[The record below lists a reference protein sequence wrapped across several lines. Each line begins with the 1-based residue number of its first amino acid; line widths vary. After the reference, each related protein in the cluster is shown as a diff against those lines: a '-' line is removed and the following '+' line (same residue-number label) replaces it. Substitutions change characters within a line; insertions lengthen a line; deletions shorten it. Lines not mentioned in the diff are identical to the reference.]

1 MSPVL
6 VGGIG
11 IVVLVLVFLTG
22 MPVAFTMA
30 LVGFLGVCFIV
41 SLDAGLY
48 IISTFLWD
56 TFASYTLLVIPLFV
70 FMGEIAFHSGVSRRL
85 YETAYKWLGFMPGG
99 VAMATV
105 GGCAGFAAICGSSS
119 ATAAT
124 MGTVALPE
132 MKKFNY
138 DPALATGTV
147 AAGGTLGV
155 LIPPSVVLIIYGIM
169 TEQSIGKLFV
179 AGIFPGIL
187 LATLFIIAL
196 LIICRLNPRLGPP
209 GPRTS
214 FREKLA
220 SLPGTIEMLLLFG
233 LVMGGLLLGWFT
245 PTEAGGVGAAGALL
259 VSQLRRELN
268 WQRLRAAIMGTM
280 RTACMILLIVAGATV
295 FGRFLTVSNIPLELA
310 QWAAMLPAPP
320 VVILT
325 VIMLIYIVGGC
336 FMDALSF
343 LIITIPIFFPVIMQ
357 IGYDPIWFG
366 VIIVVLLEMGAIT
379 PPVGINVYVIK
390 GIAKDVPLE
399 TIFKGILPFL
409 LMMIVCLGILILFP
423 QIALFLPSLR

>member
-1 MSPVL
+1 MSPIL
-6 VGGIG
+6 TGIIG
-11 IVVLVLVFLTG
+11 IAVLVLVFLTG

-30 LVGFLGVCFIV
+30 LIGFLGVSYVV

-48 IISTFLWD
+48 IIGTALWS

-85 YETAYKWLGFMPGG
+85 YDTAYRWLGYMPGG

-124 MGTVALPE
+124 MGTVSLPE
-132 MKKFNY
+132 MKKYNY

-179 AGIFPGIL
+179 AGILPGVL
-187 LATLFIIAL
+187 LSSLFLIAL
-196 LIICRLNPRLGPP
+196 LFICRWNPRLGPA

-220 SLPGTIEMLLLFG
+220 SLPGTIEMIVLFG
-233 LVMGGLLLGWFT
+233 LVMGGLILGWFT
-245 PTEAGGVGAAGALL
+245 PTEAGGIGAAGALL

-268 WQRLRAAIMGTM
+268 WQRLRTAIMGTM
-280 RTACMILLIVAGATV
+280 ETSCMILLLVAGATV
-295 FGRFLTVSNIPLELA
+295 FGRFLTVSRIPLELA

-320 VVILT
+320 VVILA
-325 VIMLIYIVGGC
+325 VIMLIYILGGC

-357 IGYDPIWFG
+357 LGYDPIWFG

-399 TIFKGILPFL
+399 TIFKGIVPFL
-409 LMMIVCLGILILFP
+409 IMMFVCLGILTAFP